1 MRDVKIDS
9 DGALRCWNCG
19 GKNFDSKRT
28 GRSKLLVGVG
38 TLATKRKLKCQVCGE
53 YNQTGNAKPYSAP
66 ASRKYRKA
74 EAKRTPATPPP
85 AAPSP
90 TPPPVQAGPPPGWY
104 NDPHGAAVQ
113 RWWDG
118 TTWTDHTQPVPPPG

>member
-1 MRDVKIDS
+1 MRDVRIDS

-38 TLATKRKLKCQVCGE
+38 TLATKKKLKCQVCGE
-53 YNQTGNAKPYSAP
+53 YNQTGNAQPYKEP
-66 ASRKYRKA
+66 ANRKYRKA
-74 EAKRTPATPPP
+74 EQRAQASKTPPT
-85 AAPSP
+85 AAAS
-90 TPPPVQAGPPPGWY
+90 PPPTGPPQGWY
-104 NDPHGAAVQ
+104 PDPHGQANE

-118 TTWTDHTQPVPPPG
+118 STWTGATR